1 MPTIAQA
8 RQAIE
13 VLEGRGDTAGAASIR
28 AALEERGLS
37 ASVAP
42 SFEEE
47 QEKQRAELDQLRAL
61 ERQYAQDYAESQRG
75 SFARGIDIG
84 TDTIGQATGSALE
97 GIGSLL
103 GVEGLEQY
111 GAEVAL
117 ENEADAQR
125 KSRYQ
130 TRFDDIEGAGDFGSY
145 LGGLAGES
153 SPQMGA
159 SIAGGV
165 AGAKIGASI
174 GTSILPGIGT
184 AAGTLV
190 GGVIGGT
197 VANIPFFFGMNR
209 ERQKDAIDRGL
220 RTEVSESAAFLS
232 SIPQAALDSVAD
244 RLLIGGLGLTSRVV
258 GGGGIFTRGVKGVG
272 TGALA
277 EVPTEIGQ
285 QLIERAQAGLPIDD
299 EEALAEY
306 REAGIA
312 GGLLG
317 GSIRGTTNILG
328 GDVVARE
335 DAEAARLEAE
345 DAALE
350 AEAAALEAEARKP
363 QTEPMP
369 EDAPDRKSTRLNS
382 SH

>member
-75 SFARGIDIG
+75 SLARGIDIG

-184 AAGTLV
+184 ATGTLV

-244 RLLIGGLGLTSRVV
+244 RLLIGGLGLTSRAV
-258 GGGGIFTRGVKGVG
+258 GGGG
-272 TGALA
+272 
-277 EVPTEIGQ
+277 
-285 QLIERAQAGLPIDD
+285 
-299 EEALAEY
+299 
-306 REAGIA
+306 
-312 GGLLG
+312 
-317 GSIRGTTNILG
+317 S
-328 GDVVARE
+328 
-335 DAEAARLEAE
+335 
-345 DAALE
+345 
-350 AEAAALEAEARKP
+350 
-363 QTEPMP
+363 
-369 EDAPDRKSTRLNS
+369 
-382 SH
+382 